1 MYGLGCFQNGEK
13 PMSGQLILLSQISRL
28 FSIISAGIRFLSLP
42 FPSLSL
48 LSLPFSS
55 LPFPSLPF
63 PSFPFPSF
71 PFHFLPLP
79 FPSFPFLSLPF
90 LSLPFPSPFPFLS
103 LTLSFSKYSVC
114 RVFSPHLFHNDR
126 QAAGQS
132 HKISLHQNE
141 IYGSNTSGGIPT
153 GRCVES

>member
-48 LSLPFSS
+48 LSLPFPSFPFPSISFPFPS

-63 PSFPFPSF
+63 PSFSF
-71 PFHFLPLP
+71 P
-79 FPSFPFLSLPF
+79 
-90 LSLPFPSPFPFLS
+90 SLPFPSPFPLLS